1 MQVQDGAG
9 SVQRA
14 GGLKSAWNGRLRC
27 LASILRVLGATE
39 ATEEEGDVI
48 YILTGSPGC
57 QVEN

>member
-14 GGLKSAWNGRLRC
+14 GGLKSAWNGRLRS

-39 ATEEEGDVI
+39 ATEQRRKVM
-48 YILTGSPGC
+48 
-57 QVEN
+57 